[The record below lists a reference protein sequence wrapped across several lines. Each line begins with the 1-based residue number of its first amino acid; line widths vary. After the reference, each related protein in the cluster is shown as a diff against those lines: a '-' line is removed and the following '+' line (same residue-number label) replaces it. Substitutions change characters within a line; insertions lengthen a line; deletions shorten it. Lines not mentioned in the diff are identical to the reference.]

1 MGLDYYYKIY
11 VVKPGGVYGAGSNE
25 VAGKTDY
32 IRTYPFSDD
41 LENEASTLENWDL
54 YSWGRTN
61 DSAHSG
67 SYSLADSP
75 GSDYS
80 NNQVKSLTTAIDLSS
95 AQIPQLRFWQKYSL
109 GNGDYATIEVST
121 DLDRTWKCIYYTSG
135 VQLNWHQ
142 IKVDLSQ
149 YRGNANVRLRFKLTS
164 DGSDIGGGW
173 NIDDVTIAE
182 TLTPLIDFPASD
194 GAEDTDTQIDW
205 SPSCWYKSPEAAHTG
220 QYGWQTSPYVSG
232 QYCLTSP
239 PINLGNA
246 NNPQL
251 VFWSHDYYN
260 YSGRYV
266 EIKSN
271 QDSTWT
277 RVLSLPN
284 PNTGVWNRYQLD
296 LSQYKGMEISVRF
309 VTGNGLWKI
318 DDIGISES
326 GNDVVLNPVS
336 NPTRHSLDLTW
347 NAYEGA
353 DFVRYEI
360 RRTKTPGVTI
370 TSPLIASISDPQQT
384 SYIDN
389 NLEMGLEYY
398 YKIFV
403 VELGEVYSAG
413 SNEISAKTDYIR
425 NYPFYDDMED
435 EVSTSNNWDLYT
447 WGRTSKV
454 SHGGSYSLADSPGSD
469 YGNNQIRSLTTTV
482 DLSTSRIPQL
492 RYWQRYSLGSGDCI
506 SIEVSTDLER
516 SWTCIYSSSGAQ
528 LNWEQVTL
536 DLTPYGGKSC
546 VRLRFKLTSD
556 NTDIADGWEIDD
568 VTIGEISSPV
578 ISLPASDG
586 AEDTD
591 TQINW
596 SSSNWYRSTEA
607 AHTGQYGWKND
618 TSIRGN
624 YYLTSSPIS
633 LRNTNNPQLVFWS
646 QDYSRS
652 GGYQFVEISTNL
664 GRSWT
669 RLVNMANSP
678 NTVWNRYQVD
688 LTPYKGTEV
697 SLRFVNYCYL
707 YQIDDIKIVERPV
720 DVSLQLPSGITRT
733 QMDLNWTQSKDPNFI
748 RYEIRRSHQAN
759 VTVNSEHIA
768 SITDPTQL
776 TFTDTN
782 LTMGLLYYYKVF
794 VVATGDVYSLG
805 SNEVFANTA
814 NVKQY
819 PFYDDFSNNSG
830 NWNFNKWGIIADTDE
845 NQYAYSDGYCLT
857 NLPKPYQPNQD
868 MTATTVL
875 DLSMAKMP
883 VLEFWH
889 KYTLGNGDHGY
900 VEVSLDSSS
909 TWQRLYHITTSS
921 IEYTKAEIDLSA
933 FAGRSRVMLRFR
945 LTSDGSDNADGWYVD
960 NVSVADTGVPLIALP
975 LTENAE
981 RTESEVYWFNAD
993 WFKSGWAAHTG
1004 NKGWQ
1009 SQNIYGA
1016 LTTANNI
1023 DLKQANNPQLIFW
1036 TRYQAASGYYFGV
1049 DISTNNGITW
1059 NRICTLPY
1067 TNIDTNWSR
1076 YQIDLSPYKGQE
1088 IRMRFSRTGSYDRWW
1103 HLDDI
1108 SISDNDTILPGITN
1122 DLRIDS
1128 VLPRSISIKWSAA
1141 GDDGYSGRA
1150 YQYDVRYA
1158 TVEITPE
1165 NWDTATPVAIVPLP
1179 GLPSTRETLTV
1190 NGLEPNTK

>member
-1 MGLDYYYKIY
+1 M
-11 VVKPGGVYGAGSNE
+11 
-25 VAGKTDY
+25 
-32 IRTYPFSDD
+32 
-41 LENEASTLENWDL
+41 
-54 YSWGRTN
+54 
-61 DSAHSG
+61 
-67 SYSLADSP
+67 
-75 GSDYS
+75 
-80 NNQVKSLTTAIDLSS
+80 
-95 AQIPQLRFWQKYSL
+95 
-109 GNGDYATIEVST
+109 
-121 DLDRTWKCIYYTSG
+121 
-135 VQLNWHQ
+135 
-142 IKVDLSQ
+142 
-149 YRGNANVRLRFKLTS
+149 
-164 DGSDIGGGW
+164 
-173 NIDDVTIAE
+173 
-182 TLTPLIDFPASD
+182 
-194 GAEDTDTQIDW
+194 
-205 SPSCWYKSPEAAHTG
+205 
-220 QYGWQTSPYVSG
+220 
-232 QYCLTSP
+232 
-239 PINLGNA
+239 
-246 NNPQL
+246 
-251 VFWSHDYYN
+251 
-260 YSGRYV
+260 
-266 EIKSN
+266 
-271 QDSTWT
+271 
-277 RVLSLPN
+277 
-284 PNTGVWNRYQLD
+284 
-296 LSQYKGMEISVRF
+296 
-309 VTGNGLWKI
+309 
-318 DDIGISES
+318 
-326 GNDVVLNPVS
+326 
-336 NPTRHSLDLTW
+336 
-347 NAYEGA
+347 
-353 DFVRYEI
+353 
-360 RRTKTPGVTI
+360 
-370 TSPLIASISDPQQT
+370 
-384 SYIDN
+384 
-389 NLEMGLEYY
+389 
-398 YKIFV
+398 
-403 VELGEVYSAG
+403 
-413 SNEISAKTDYIR
+413 
-425 NYPFYDDMED
+425 
-435 EVSTSNNWDLYT
+435 
-447 WGRTSKV
+447 
-454 SHGGSYSLADSPGSD
+454 
-469 YGNNQIRSLTTTV
+469 
-482 DLSTSRIPQL
+482 
-492 RYWQRYSLGSGDCI
+492 
-506 SIEVSTDLER
+506 
-516 SWTCIYSSSGAQ
+516 
-528 LNWEQVTL
+528 NWEQVTL

-618 TSIRGN
+618 SSIRGN

-646 QDYSRS
+646 QDYGRS

-688 LTPYKGTEV
+688 LTPYKGMEV
-697 SLRFVNYCYL
+697 ILRFVNYAYT
-707 YQIDDIKIVERPV
+707 YNVDDIKIVERPV

-733 QMDLNWTQSKDPNFI
+733 TMDLNWTQSKDPNFI
-748 RYEIRRSHQAN
+748 RYEIRRSNQAN

-768 SITDPTQL
+768 SITDPSQL

-857 NLPKPYQPNQD
+857 NLPKPYQPNQE

-889 KYTLGNGDHGY
+889 KYTLGNGDHGW

-909 TWQRLYHITTSS
+909 TWKQLYHITTSS

-1009 SQNIYGA
+1009 SQNIYGT
-1016 LTTANNI
+1016 LTTANNV
-1023 DLKQANNPQLIFW
+1023 DLKHANNPQLIFW
-1036 TRYQAASGYYFGV
+1036 SRNQSYCGNNGV

-1059 NRICTLPY
+1059 NRIY
-1067 TNIDTNWSR
+1067 TMPGSSIDTNWSR

-1128 VLPRSISIKWSAA
+1128 VLPRSISLKWSAA

-1158 TVEITPE
+1158 MVEITPE